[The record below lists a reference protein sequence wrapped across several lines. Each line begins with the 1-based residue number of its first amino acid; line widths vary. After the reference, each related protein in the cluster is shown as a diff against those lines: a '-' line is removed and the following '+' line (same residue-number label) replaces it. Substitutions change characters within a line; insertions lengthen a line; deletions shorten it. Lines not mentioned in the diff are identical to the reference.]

1 MKQKEAAVR
10 VLREKG
16 RPMHVNGI
24 AQGVKGLIES
34 NNPDVKN
41 AIASQIL
48 SDIKKLGDQSL
59 FVKVAKARYGLR
71 EWPARLLDEGAHVTR
86 KSNSDGAGRRSDGPM
101 TQLDAAYE
109 ILLGEGG
116 PLHKNEIAKRVK
128 ERGLIK
134 YTVNPRIGDFIA
146 ARIGTEIRK
155 MGKKSRFFKEKA
167 STYGLCKYG
176 GTPPA
181 PDRDKDRAPGLN
193 GPPQESKG
201 PDYTG
206 PAGEHRVQ
214 SELLFRGY
222 QTSKPEPDIGVDIVA
237 NKDGKEF
244 YIQVKSS
251 NRDAGSYHYNI
262 KKRSFE
268 RTRKKNVYYVFIMR
282 NPLSE
287 TAAFVIMPNSEM
299 LAMIKADNIPP
310 VKRGGLVDSYQV
322 NLKIKS
328 GAVYCGS
335 KNVSKY
341 KNAWPND

>member
-10 VLREKG
+10 VLKEKG
-16 RPMHVNGI
+16 RPMHVNDI

-48 SDIKKLGDQSL
+48 TDIKKLGDQSK

-71 EWPARLLDEGAHVTR
+71 EWPAKLLVEGAHVTR
-86 KSNSDGAGRRSDGPM
+86 KSNSDGAGRRSGGPM
-101 TQLDAAYE
+101 TQLNAAYE
-109 ILLGEGG
+109 ILLEEGG
-116 PLHKNEIAKRVK
+116 PLHKNEIAKRAK

-134 YTVNPRIGDFIA
+134 GTVNPRIGDFIA

-155 MGKKSRFFKEKA
+155 MGKKSRFFREKE
-167 STYGLCKYG
+167 STYGLCEDG

-181 PDRDKDRAPGLN
+181 PDRAKNRAPGPN

-244 YIQVKSS
+244 HIQVKSS
-251 NRDAGSYHYNI
+251 DREKGSYHYKI
-262 KKRSFE
+262 KKSSFE
-268 RTRKKNVYYVFIMR
+268 RTKKKNVYYVFVMR
-282 NPLSE
+282 TPGSGHVD
-287 TAAFVIMPNSEM
+287 FVIMSRNAM
-299 LAMIKADNIPP
+299 LAMIKEGKISTQE
-310 VKRGGLVDSYQV
+310 DSYQV
-322 NLKIKS
+322 NLKMVGGTAHCKGKRMYTNTWTIE
-328 GAVYCGS
+328 
-335 KNVSKY
+335 
-341 KNAWPND
+341 